1 MEEGMEQT
9 NTVST
14 TSEAT
19 KARINTFLAQVYLL
33 MTLGL
38 VVTGFTASW
47 VNNNLNLQLRIAT
60 NPWIGWGLFIIQ
72 IVIVV
77 ALSGAA
83 PRMSA
88 GLAALMFL
96 LYSALVGVTIS
107 TIFLIYSGSDVSY
120 AFWVSAGMFLLTSLA
135 GLLLKR
141 DLSGAGNFL
150 LMVLLGWIL
159 AWFFSFF
166 FANPGINW
174 LLNFIGI
181 LLFAALTVRDTQ
193 RLKQIGEAAGDS
205 GSLGRVVVVGAL
217 TLYLDFINL
226 FLLLLRATSR

>member
-1 MEEGMEQT
+1 MAQT
-9 NTVST
+9 SAVPT
-14 TSEAT
+14 AT
-19 KARINTFLAQVYLL
+19 EARINTFLAQVYLL

-38 VVTGFTASW
+38 VVTALTASW
-47 VNNNLNLQLRIAT
+47 VNSNLNLQFRIAT

-72 IVIVV
+72 IIIVI

-83 PRMSA
+83 ARMSA
-88 GLAALMFL
+88 GVAALMFL

-107 TIFLIYSGSDVSY
+107 SIFLLYSGSDISY
-120 AFWVSAGMFLLTSLA
+120 TFWVTAGMFLLTSLT

-141 DLSGAGNFL
+141 DLSGAGTFL
-150 LMVLLGWIL
+150 TMVLLGWIF
-159 AWFFSFF
+159 AWFLSFF
-166 FANPGINW
+166 FANQSFNW
-174 LLNFIGI
+174 LMNFVGI

-205 GSLGRVVVVGAL
+205 GGMGRVVVIGAL

-226 FLLLLRATSR
+226 FLLLLRASSR